1 MARRPDPHI
10 AARMRADA
18 FFRRQERTLHAAVI
32 TAMTDWLNDAR
43 ALILGDITN
52 LTAAAITAA
61 GERPDIDAV
70 NASFATWQRGLTRH
84 IEPVINETFGEAFAA
99 QSRTADIS
107 PTLWQE
113 HHMATVHDRL
123 KIWPENAFEEL
134 RPELLEAMAQN
145 EDIDQ
150 IQDRIGRILDID
162 APSRRIRADISAID
176 RKLADPDTPSQQIA
190 GLKGKRRQ
198 LWEQHDESLLEWQW
212 KARRIARTEIQGA
225 INAGTWASAEA
236 TAQITGETLYKS
248 WLSTHDERTRAEHV
262 VADGQIVPIST
273 SFSVAG
279 FPLMYPGDPSA
290 PGHLVIQCR
299 CSMRV
304 LTDSEVQD
312 ELQGMWGGRGVG
324 PGHARLGP
332 DLADDI
338 NVAIDKWKREQR
350 GEVVG
355 DNRLPSQ
362 VERDARRD
370 APDTL
375 NPGWSEQDSVRP
387 YDGAPDPA
395 IEPDPIV
402 DDGPIVINIGDDEP
416 ATSPPEVV
424 DEPTPEPVP
433 TPEPAPVDVPE
444 SEPLPL
450 PRPIEDP
457 LFFENSDHQAELDR
471 ATDWAG
477 EAWPIDTTTYS
488 TDINDAVVEYTD
500 EAHEPMNAALRNGT
514 IGENPTVDAQIE
526 RLREAIDLAPRVP
539 EPIVVARAV
548 SGRAALG
555 LTVNVEPRSLVG
567 QAFTDPGFMST
578 SIITSLAR
586 SANDS
591 AANDDVLLHLTVPA
605 GYAAL
610 YVSGGTGQ
618 PLDTIISYAGQS
630 EYELILRDGTTIM
643 VTNTYMDGGQRII
656 EADVLDDGGSA

>member
-1 MARRPDPHI
+1 
-10 AARMRADA
+10 MRADA
-18 FFRRQERTLHAAVI
+18 FFRRQERVLHAAVI
-32 TAMTDWLNDAR
+32 TTMTDWLNDAR

-107 PTLWQE
+107 PTHWQE

-198 LWEQHDESLLEWQW
+198 LWEQHDESLLDWQW

-236 TAQITGETLYKS
+236 TAQITGETLHKA
-248 WLSTHDERTRAEHV
+248 WLATSDERTRAEHV
-262 VADGQIVPIST
+262 IADGQIVPIST
-273 SFSVAG
+273 AFSVAG
-279 FPLMYPGDPSA
+279 YPMMYPADPFA
-290 PGHLVIQCR
+290 PGHLTINCR
-299 CSMRV
+299 CTMRI
-304 LTDSEVQD
+304 LTPDEVQE
-312 ELQGMWGGRGVG
+312 ELQGVMGGRGVG
-324 PGHARLGP
+324 PGNARLGP

-338 NVAIDKWKREQR
+338 TVAIDKWKREQR

-355 DNRLPSQ
+355 DNRPPSQ
-362 VERDARRD
+362 VERDNKRE
-370 APDTL
+370 APDRL
-375 NPGWSEQDSVRP
+375 NPGWSEQDAVRP
-387 YDGAPDPA
+387 YEGAPDPI
-395 IEPDPIV
+395 IEPDPLV

-416 ATSPPEVV
+416 STSPPDIE
-424 DEPTPEPVP
+424 DEPAPEPDP
-433 TPEPAPVDVPE
+433 TPVDVPE
-444 SEPLPL
+444 PDVEPLPL

-457 LFFENSDHQAELDR
+457 LFFENSDHQTELDR

-477 EAWPIDTTTYS
+477 QAWPIDTTTYP

-500 EAHEPMNAALRNGT
+500 EAHEPMNAALRDGT

-555 LTVNVEPRSLVG
+555 LTTNVEPRSLVG

-586 SANDS
+586 TANDS
-591 AANDDVLLHLTVPA
+591 ATNDDVILHLTVPA

-656 EADVLDDGGSA
+656 EADVLNDDGGSA